1 MLSVSRARPAP
12 LLLLFTSVLS
22 ETLAAQGDHISF
34 VVGLFRPRFFWCVP
48 LTLLEPR
55 GLSRSPSRESVEP
68 ARDPRGHLGNR
79 VASAAADSRLRHPFS
94 KPVAARGRG
103 WPRLRCAYR
112 ALALA
117 VALVA
122 WVDLGA
128 GGCSAPPIEG
138 LRARTRVSP
147 SFSALPPL
155 PPPPPL
161 GRPVI
166 GTDRNSES
174 FSSPKE
180 QTHFRPSAGRGLG
193 EGSWGGGRGGGS
205 RQTGNISPLGP
216 ARFCVRPPLLPLP
229 SSPLRPLGRRSPPGL
244 SVTTFGTSRARSEER
259 LFRLFKKKKKTSF
272 GIPGSAE
279 ADDH

>member
-22 ETLAAQGDHISF
+22 ETLAAQGESHFLCRRAISPS
-34 VVGLFRPRFFWCVP
+34 LFLVCVP

-174 FSSPKE
+174 F
-180 QTHFRPSAGRGLG
+180 
-193 EGSWGGGRGGGS
+193 
-205 RQTGNISPLGP
+205 
-216 ARFCVRPPLLPLP
+216 
-229 SSPLRPLGRRSPPGL
+229 
-244 SVTTFGTSRARSEER
+244 
-259 LFRLFKKKKKTSF
+259 
-272 GIPGSAE
+272 
-279 ADDH
+279 